1 MKAENAFIFSFSSE
15 KTLSFLLNP
24 FISDFLM
31 QQIHSTDISQKTFLI
46 TGGAGF
52 IGSHIV
58 EYLLGHGAGKV
69 RVLDNFMT
77 GFRRNI
83 EPFLKNPSFEFI
95 EGDIRD
101 MNTCMEA
108 CKDIDHVSHQAALG
122 SVPRSIKDPVTS
134 NEVNV
139 SGFLNMLTAAKDSG
153 VKTFV
158 YASSSSVYGDEP
170 NLPKFEDRVGTP
182 LSPYAVTKKTNE
194 LYADVFSKLYEMKVL
209 GFRYF
214 NVFGPRQDPD
224 GPYAAVIPLFVSG
237 ILQQSPVYINGDG
250 EQTRDFTYVD
260 NAVQANVL
268 GMLCENQA
276 AFGEVYNVAVGE
288 NFSVN
293 FLYESI
299 RKMLNSSHNATYR
312 EPRAGDIRN
321 SLADI
326 SKSQK
331 LLGYHPS
338 KRFSDGL
345 EETVLFFKRQALQE
359 TSDKILL

>member
-1 MKAENAFIFSFSSE
+1 MRQISNIMQ
-15 KTLSFLLNP
+15 LS
-24 FISDFLM
+24 
-31 QQIHSTDISQKTFLI
+31 HSDISSKSFLI

-58 EYLLGHGAGKV
+58 EYLLKNGAKKV
-69 RVLDNFMT
+69 RVLDNFAT
-77 GFRRNI
+77 GFEKNI
-83 EPFLKNPSFEFI
+83 IPFKEYEAFEMM

-101 MNTCMEA
+101 AEICKRA
-108 CKDIDHVSHQAALG
+108 CEGIDHVSHQAALG
-122 SVPRSIKDPVTS
+122 SVPRSIKDPITS

-139 SGFLNMLTAAKDSG
+139 SGFVNMITAAKDAG

-170 NLPKFEDRVGTP
+170 NLPKTEDRVGNP

-194 LYADVFSKLYEMKVL
+194 LYANVFADLYGMKVA

-237 ILQQSPVYINGDG
+237 IMNTSPVYINGDG

-268 GMLCENQA
+268 GMLAENGD
-276 AFGEVYNVAVGE
+276 AFGEAYNIAVGE

-293 FLYESI
+293 FLYDAI
-299 RKMLNSSHNATYR
+299 REMLNSNHKATYR

-326 SKSQK
+326 SKAEK
-331 LLGYHPS
+331 LLGYKPTQ
-338 KRFSDGL
+338 RFMDGL
-345 EETVLFFKRQALQE
+345 KNTVAFFKEKYQQV
-359 TSDKILL
+359 S